1 MKLESSDGAL
11 VTLRPERYQFGA
23 GASTRDRDW
32 DANWLVVRGDVRME
46 DGPEWS
52 FSDACLT
59 TWEAQSLGAWLTGA
73 VRGVVPAVLVAEEL
87 TDSTM
92 ESFTE
97 PNIGFSV
104 AYRIAE
110 RIGVRSPLARSGPR
124 LDRR

>member
-32 DANWLVVRGDVRME
+32 DANWLVVRGDVRIE
-46 DGPEWS
+46 DGREWS

-59 TWEAQSLGAWLTGA
+59 TWEAPSLGAWLTGA
-73 VRGVVPAVLVAEEL
+73 ASGVVPVVPVQREFSE
-87 TDSTM
+87 STT
-92 ESFTE
+92 ETFTE

-104 AYRIAE
+104 AY
-110 RIGVRSPLARSGPR
+110 
-124 LDRR
+124 